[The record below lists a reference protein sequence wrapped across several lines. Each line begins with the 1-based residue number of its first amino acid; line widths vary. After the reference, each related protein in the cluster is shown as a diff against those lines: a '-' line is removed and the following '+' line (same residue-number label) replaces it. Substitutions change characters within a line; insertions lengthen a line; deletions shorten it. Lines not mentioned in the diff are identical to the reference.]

1 MATSTRVTRSKGKS
15 DGLSLPM
22 RSRSTRRDATS
33 GRNGGTMSTS
43 GQEHQQQ
50 MPTQMPHPTQSPE
63 AASAERMATAPMLP
77 PGPHRPLTP
86 CMPLPASPASSLN
99 SSAPLFQEE
108 GYSST
113 SEEESEVTFTHGRCN
128 GTSPNQHAER
138 TSTPTPSDYM
148 TQGDPNP
155 SPSGSSKSH
164 DITNEF
170 LGTNNFFMPDGSN
183 RRIHQIQNKV
193 FHAGYLENGNNA
205 YLLELPALK
214 NMLNT
219 HKFLINEMSG
229 QFYAVYSNSYQRMS
243 TTPMIQRAWAAGELI
258 DELAAM
264 RQAFGYTGLAG
275 STPPLAT
282 ETQPTASTSQQSD
295 DLLPRQPP
303 PKTVQYQPPS
313 FNLTRPTTHLTR
325 NERIQVHHNYISAVS
340 SLEHKKDLIN
350 RLKRSDTCNIP
361 AYEAE
366 MSRHMTL
373 HEDVIERVLNI
384 LKQDDYYRTLENL
397 PVIDELMAYDDIKVF
412 PELYDTNTIVEQVT
426 AEADLIERQ
435 LKRPTSSNNSN
446 NSAPQS
452 SLPCGQRTLAVST
465 SSSDAPSTQTPYTS
479 PHPHKQ
485 HTPSKTD
492 INWSSQ
498 FFITEED
505 QQRVPKSADGTRVK
519 RSKQQTRQ
527 PDEHLFFHCNLP
539 GHLKRDCPKLPYCSR
554 CRTRGHPRDR
564 CIIKP
569 QKTRHTHPAGEP
581 RDQQKRKDD
590 LPQFSGSCN
599 KCLQCGGDHHT
610 TNCTRQQSPSTNAS
624 TTGTGIPPQQHAP
637 GTSRTSINSLQ
648 SHTTR
653 TESTLHVGTPTL
665 NINAPTFPPNLHQAP
680 LPPHAN
686 RPNNFYTNA
695 PNANTPSPT
704 FNTQVPPPFNPHVP
718 PPYFPQYPATT
729 SPSVHSSDSSI
740 LLALQKQWELQE
752 KLDMEHN
759 QMEKEKEER
768 KRMKEE
774 CKQRKEDQK

>member
-22 RSRSTRRDATS
+22 RLRSTRRDATS

-63 AASAERMATAPMLP
+63 AASAERTAMAPMLP

-86 CMPLPASPASSLN
+86 RMPLPASPASSLN

-148 TQGDPNP
+148 TQGDPNA

-170 LGTNNFFMPDGSN
+170 LGTNNFFVPDGSN
-183 RRIHQIQNKV
+183 RQIHQIQNKV
-193 FHAGYLENGNNA
+193 FDAGYLDNGNNA

-219 HKFLINEMSG
+219 HKFLMDEMSG
-229 QFYAVYSNSYQRMS
+229 QFYAVYGNSYQTMS
-243 TTPMIQRAWAAGELI
+243 TTPMLQRAWAAGELI

-264 RQAFGYTGLAG
+264 RKAFSYTGLAG
-275 STPPLAT
+275 STLPLAT

-350 RLKRSDTCNIP
+350 ILKRSDTCNIP

-397 PVIDELMAYDDIKVF
+397 PVIDELTAYDNIKVF

-435 LKRPTSSNNSN
+435 LKRPGMYPQHIDLPPTTPNLPKAKPQPTSSNNSN
-446 NSAPQS
+446 NSSPQS
-452 SLPCGQRTLAVST
+452 SLPCGQRTPAVST
-465 SSSDAPSTQTPYTS
+465 SSLDAPSTQTPYTS
-479 PHPHKQ
+479 PHPQKQ

-492 INWSSQ
+492 INRSSQ

-505 QQRVPKSADGTRVK
+505 QQCIPKSADGTRVK
-519 RSKQQTRQ
+519 CSKQQTRQ

-539 GHLKRDCPKLPYCSR
+539 GHLKRDCPELPYCSR

-610 TNCTRQQSPSTNAS
+610 TNCT
-624 TTGTGIPPQQHAP
+624 
-637 GTSRTSINSLQ
+637 
-648 SHTTR
+648 
-653 TESTLHVGTPTL
+653 
-665 NINAPTFPPNLHQAP
+665 
-680 LPPHAN
+680 
-686 RPNNFYTNA
+686 
-695 PNANTPSPT
+695 
-704 FNTQVPPPFNPHVP
+704 
-718 PPYFPQYPATT
+718 
-729 SPSVHSSDSSI
+729 
-740 LLALQKQWELQE
+740 
-752 KLDMEHN
+752 
-759 QMEKEKEER
+759 
-768 KRMKEE
+768 
-774 CKQRKEDQK
+774 